1 MATKKKTISKKS
13 EARELIVLV
22 PSKWGLSPADVKK
35 LEVAL
40 EPLANATFS
49 KFGGAIHV
57 ITGVTNGVPIPG
69 NGNGEDEK
77 NKK

>member
-35 LEVAL
+35 LQVAL
-40 EPLANATFS
+40 EPKANSTLAKLA
-49 KFGGAIHV
+49 GAIHV
-57 ITGVTNGVPIPG
+57 ITGVTNGVPSPG

-77 NKK
+77 DKK